1 MLIDDILKR
10 RLIFVTGKGGVGK
23 SSVAASL
30 ARLASGRQIRT
41 ALIELDTE
49 CSALRFL
56 EPRKK
61 MRKDSLELNRYLT
74 VIRLQT
80 DSILEEFVNE
90 KLHFKG
96 LYKLLFDN
104 RFVSYFID
112 ATPGFHEFLIMSK
125 LWNLVEHSLTPFELV
140 IVDAPATGHALAL
153 LDVPKVVTQAVH
165 SGPLRDLAAK
175 TIDLLSDHKKTG
187 VLAITIPE
195 EMAVTEA
202 LAIQEES
209 ENLGLKTLG
218 CIINQTTPP
227 MDNGVNL
234 GRAPQKYQKVISFFS
249 EQNRTWVNLERPHI
263 QEIKRSFKKKLL
275 TLPLIHSEDECKVVQ
290 SIVGELQND

>member
-30 ARLASGRQIRT
+30 ARLTSGRQIRT

-49 CSALRFL
+49 RSILRFL

-61 MRKDSLELNRYLT
+61 MRKDSLELNPYLT
-74 VIRLQT
+74 VIQLRT
-80 DSILEEFVNE
+80 DSILKEFVDE

-96 LYKLLFDN
+96 LYKLFFDN

-125 LWNLVEHSLTPFELV
+125 LWSLVEHSLTPFELV

-153 LDVPKVVTQAVH
+153 LDVPKVVTEAVH
-165 SGPLRDLAAK
+165 GGPLRDLAAK
-175 TIDLLSDHKKTG
+175 TLDLLSDHTKTG
-187 VLAITIPE
+187 VLAVTIPE

-202 LAIQEES
+202 LTIQKES
-209 ENLGLKTLG
+209 ECFGLETLG
-218 CIINQTTPP
+218 CVINQVTTP
-227 MDNGVNL
+227 MDNATDLSRV
-234 GRAPQKYQKVISFFS
+234 PSKHQKAISFFS
-249 EQNRTWVNLERPHI
+249 EQNRTWANLERPHI
-263 QEIKRSFKKKLL
+263 QMIQRSFRKKLL
-275 TLPLIHSEDECKVVQ
+275 TLSLVHSEDECKIVQ
-290 SIVGELQND
+290 SIVGELQNG